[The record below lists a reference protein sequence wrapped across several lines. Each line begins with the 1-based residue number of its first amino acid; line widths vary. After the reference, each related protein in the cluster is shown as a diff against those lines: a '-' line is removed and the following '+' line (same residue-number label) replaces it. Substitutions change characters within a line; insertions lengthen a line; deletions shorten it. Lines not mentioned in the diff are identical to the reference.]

1 MPIQFNSNQK
11 LTTDNHVQFNLLFM
25 KKRKPPSNGVLID
38 SFILQRKTINVL
50 LYVKKTNILEGSLS
64 FVQFNTI

>member
-25 KKRKPPSNGVLID
+25 KKRKPPSKRVLID